1 MKLHMQILL
10 ALGLGIKRNGHI
22 FFGLFAGIILGVI
35 LHKYKFTSTGE
46 LNAIV
51 GTTITVLDIIGQM
64 FIRLIQ
70 MIVIPLVFSAIIV
83 GISSIGDSKQL
94 SKFGT
99 KMLLYYGFIT
109 VCAVTIGAFLTSV
122 VKPGVGVQP
131 FISQA
136 SAYTAQAQ
144 VQEAYMQQQ
153 NNISQ
158 IFINMIPQNPVA
170 SIALGDMIPVLVF
183 AIIFAIALANIGEV
197 SRPIVGFFE
206 SVFAA
211 TMKVTDWVMN
221 LAAPGV
227 FALAA
232 VAVSSFGAGAFSG
245 ISGYFAV
252 LIVGMLVQLCVVY
265 PVFMKL
271 FSKVPVAIFF
281 SSITEAMMVA
291 FGTASSS
298 ATLPLTMAC
307 CEKRGISHKVCSFVL
322 PLGAT
327 LNMDATALFQTVAVI
342 FLTQAYG
349 VVLDPVQII
358 QIAFFAIVA
367 SSTCAGIP
375 GAGLITIAVIL
386 NGLGLTPQQL
396 VEGFAFLFAIDRIVD
411 MFRTMLNVTSDAV
424 VAVVIADNE
433 NELNYDML
441 TNMDDRDIL
450 E

>member
-144 VQEAYMQQQ
+144 
-153 NNISQ
+153 
-158 IFINMIPQNPVA
+158 
-170 SIALGDMIPVLVF
+170 
-183 AIIFAIALANIGEV
+183 
-197 SRPIVGFFE
+197 
-206 SVFAA
+206 
-211 TMKVTDWVMN
+211 
-221 LAAPGV
+221 
-227 FALAA
+227 
-232 VAVSSFGAGAFSG
+232 
-245 ISGYFAV
+245 
-252 LIVGMLVQLCVVY
+252 
-265 PVFMKL
+265 
-271 FSKVPVAIFF
+271 
-281 SSITEAMMVA
+281 
-291 FGTASSS
+291 
-298 ATLPLTMAC
+298 
-307 CEKRGISHKVCSFVL
+307 
-322 PLGAT
+322 
-327 LNMDATALFQTVAVI
+327 
-342 FLTQAYG
+342 
-349 VVLDPVQII
+349 
-358 QIAFFAIVA
+358 
-367 SSTCAGIP
+367 
-375 GAGLITIAVIL
+375 
-386 NGLGLTPQQL
+386 
-396 VEGFAFLFAIDRIVD
+396 
-411 MFRTMLNVTSDAV
+411 
-424 VAVVIADNE
+424 
-433 NELNYDML
+433 
-441 TNMDDRDIL
+441 
-450 E
+450 